1 MAEDVSD
8 KELIPQIYKELI
20 QFNSNKIK
28 LTQWGKKWTDWTIF
42 FFLNKYPQIAKKYM
56 KRGSTSLMM
65 REMQIKITMRCH
77 FIPKRNVI

>member
-28 LTQWGKKWTDWTIF
+28 LTQWGKK
-42 FFLNKYPQIAKKYM
+42 
-56 KRGSTSLMM
+56 
-65 REMQIKITMRCH
+65 
-77 FIPKRNVI
+77 

>member
-42 FFLNKYPQIAKKYM
+42 FFSQQIPTDSQEVHE
-56 KRGSTSLMM
+56 KRFNITDDEGNANQNHNEMSLH
-65 REMQIKITMRCH
+65 T
-77 FIPKRNVI
+77 

>member
-28 LTQWGKKWTDWTIF
+28 LTQWEKNEQMNYF
-42 FFLNKYPQIAKKYM
+42 FFSQQIPTDSQEVHE
-56 KRGSTSLMM
+56 KRFNITDDEGNANQNHNEMSLH
-65 REMQIKITMRCH
+65 T
-77 FIPKRNVI
+77 